1 MESTDQ
7 ITLPCDTSQSFNN
20 DFAWNYSE
28 EKESGYNPVF
38 RPPDSSSQGYKMI
51 GEGSSAA
58 LSLENND
65 ETRSGLYCCELF
77 YGSLYNTYVSKVYD
91 VVIIKDNLK
100 PTLEASTGDN
110 LVDSG
115 TKIELHCSE
124 LALGT
129 QVGSPIVPTIQLYV
143 RL

>member
-1 MESTDQ
+1 
-7 ITLPCDTSQSFNN
+7 
-20 DFAWNYSE
+20 
-28 EKESGYNPVF
+28 
-38 RPPDSSSQGYKMI
+38 MI

-58 LSLENND
+58 LSLDNND
-65 ETRSGLYCCELF
+65 ETRSGFYCCELF
-77 YGSLYNTYVSKVYD
+77 YGSPYNTYVSKVYE

-100 PTLEASTGDN
+100 PTLKASTGDN

-129 QVGSPIVPTIQLYV
+129 QVGSSIVPTIQWYV